1 MLYIRQY
8 LNLILSK
15 LKKKNNKNKN
25 MKETN
30 NITGLNYYIKRL

>member
-1 MLYIRQY
+1 MLYIRKY

-15 LKKKNNKNKN
+15 LKKIYIYNKN

-30 NITGLNYYIKRL
+30 NITGLNYIQRL